1 MAQVISDLTE
11 HARSADVDQLLTEA
25 GRALDG
31 RHLGLAL
38 NAFRRAAGASIGS
51 EGLRRRVFD
60 RLLDGAGSVTGTDWR
75 LAESMLSLA
84 EGLDTHWR
92 APAKIWQ
99 PIERELCEEYVRN
112 VLADVSRS
120 EPIENLP
127 RFRGRLV
134 HALHRYP
141 GEPRLQQ
148 RLQLIDL
155 ALEAPPGTPVPLE
168 VEVVVPE
175 AEPIPAPV
183 TEVAIPIPVPEAGW
197 SQAKGLGV
205 AAAVLLVSSAA
216 FFGARYGKT
225 ARSPDASAKTY
236 VVLPEPKKEVEVA
249 KKAEAVVKLD
259 VAAAAKA
266 TLPPERKPAIASVP
280 KLGAIDLAADEK
292 LAQVQWNNRDLL
304 QGLQQAEKTLAE
316 QSDWNAMDRENPD
329 ALAGFLARHP
339 DGTLAGRAR
348 QTLAEVKEKTVL
360 AELTRSDD
368 AAWNAVDAR
377 SQASIEGYMR
387 QFPSGMHRERAEQAL
402 AALHSRETAE
412 ASNAVTAML
421 QRYVNAWNTK
431 DVASITALHRNLDR
445 RTIKAQL
452 APVTAIRMI
461 ITPASAAQIDGERA
475 TIVCRRQVEET
486 FSDGTEKQSPEL
498 LVTFTLSKRGGEW
511 SIDGTR

>member
-1 MAQVISDLTE
+1 M
-11 HARSADVDQLLTEA
+11 
-25 GRALDG
+25 
-31 RHLGLAL
+31 AL
-38 NAFRRAAGASIGS
+38 NAFRRAADASIGS

-92 APAKIWQ
+92 APAQIWQ
-99 PIERELCEEYVRN
+99 PIERQLCEEYVTS

-120 EPIENLP
+120 EPVENLP

-141 GEPRLQQ
+141 GEPRLQK
-148 RLQLIDL
+148 RLQLIDR
-155 ALEAPPGTPVPLE
+155 ALEAPPGTPVPAE
-168 VEVVVPE
+168 VEAVVPE
-175 AEPIPAPV
+175 APV
-183 TEVAIPIPVPEAGW
+183 TEVAIPIPVIETGW
-197 SQAKGLGV
+197 SHAKGLGV
-205 AAAVLLVSSAA
+205 AAAVLLVSGAA

-225 ARSPDASAKTY
+225 ARVPDATAKTY
-236 VVLPEPKKEVEVA
+236 VVPPQPKPETKRDIAVA
-249 KKAEAVVKLD
+249 KNTNTVVFLP
-259 VAAAAKA
+259 VPAK
-266 TLPPERKPAIASVP
+266 PKPAIAPIP

-292 LAQVQWNNRDLL
+292 LPQVQWNHPDLL

-316 QSDWNAMDRENPD
+316 QNDWNAMDRENPD

-368 AAWNAVDAR
+368 AAWGAVDAR

-387 QFPSGMHRERAEQAL
+387 QFPSGAHRERGEQAL
-402 AALHSRETAE
+402 AALHSREAAE

-421 QRYVNAWNTK
+421 RRYVNAWNTK

-452 APVTAIRMI
+452 APVTAIRMT

-475 TIVCRRQVEET
+475 TIICRRQVEET
-486 FSDGTEKQSPEL
+486 FSDGTEMQSPAL
-498 LVTFTLSKRGGEW
+498 LVTFTLSRRGGEW

>member
-1 MAQVISDLTE
+1 VISDLTE

-25 GRALDG
+25 GRALDA
-31 RHLGLAL
+31 RRLGMAL
-38 NAFRRAAGASIGS
+38 NAFRQAADASIGS

-84 EGLDTHWR
+84 EGLNTHWR
-92 APAKIWQ
+92 APAQIWQ
-99 PIERELCEEYVRN
+99 PIERELCEEYVTR
-112 VLADVSRS
+112 VLAEVSRS
-120 EPIENLP
+120 EPVENLP

-141 GEPRLQQ
+141 GEPRLQK
-148 RLQLIDL
+148 RLQLIDR
-155 ALEAPPGTPVPLE
+155 ALEAPPGTPVPAE

-175 AEPIPAPV
+175 AEAIPAPV
-183 TEVAIPIPVPEAGW
+183 TEVAIPVRVPEAGW
-197 SQAKGLGV
+197 NQAKGLGV
-205 AAAVLLVSSAA
+205 AAAVLLVSGAA

-225 ARSPDASAKTY
+225 GRVPDASASAKTY
-236 VVLPEPKKEVEVA
+236 VVPPEIKKEVEVA
-249 KKAEAVVKLD
+249 KKAETVVKLH
-259 VAAAAKA
+259 VVAAAKA
-266 TLPPERKPAIASVP
+266 TSPPERKPAIVSVP
-280 KLGAIDLAADEK
+280 KLGVIDLAADEK
-292 LAQVQWNNRDLL
+292 LTQVPWNHSDLL

-329 ALAGFLARHP
+329 ALAGFLTKYP
-339 DGTLAGRAR
+339 DGALAGRAR
-348 QTLAEVKEKTVL
+348 QTLAEIKEKTML

-368 AAWNAVDAR
+368 AAWGAVDAR

-387 QFPSGMHRERAEQAL
+387 QFPSGMHRERGEQAL
-402 AALHSRETAE
+402 AALHSREIAE
-412 ASNAVTAML
+412 ASNAVAAML
-421 QRYVNAWNTK
+421 RRYVNAWNTK

-498 LVTFTLSKRGGEW
+498 LVTFTLSKRAGEW

>member
-1 MAQVISDLTE
+1 MISDLTE

-31 RHLGLAL
+31 RHLGMAL
-38 NAFRRAAGASIGS
+38 NAFRRAADASIGS

-84 EGLDTHWR
+84 EGLGTHWR

-99 PIERELCEEYVRN
+99 PIERELCEEYVKS
-112 VLADVSRS
+112 VLAEVSRS

-127 RFRGRLV
+127 RFRGRLM

-141 GEPRLQQ
+141 GEPRLQK

-168 VEVVVPE
+168 VEAVVPE
-175 AEPIPAPV
+175 APV
-183 TEVAIPIPVPEAGW
+183 TEVAIPIPVTETGW
-197 SQAKGLGV
+197 SQVKGLGV
-205 AAAVLLVSSAA
+205 AAAILLVSGAA

-225 ARSPDASAKTY
+225 ARVPDATAKTY
-236 VVLPEPKKEVEVA
+236 VALPEPKKEVEVA
-249 KKAEAVVKLD
+249 KKAETVVELD

-266 TLPPERKPAIASVP
+266 PPPERKPAIASVP

-292 LAQVQWNNRDLL
+292 LAQVQWSHSDLL

-316 QSDWNAMDRENPD
+316 QNDWNAMDRENPD

-348 QTLAEVKEKTVL
+348 RTLAEVKEKTML

-368 AAWNAVDAR
+368 AAWSAVDAG

-387 QFPSGMHRERAEQAL
+387 QFPSGMHRERGEQAL
-402 AALHSRETAE
+402 AALHSREMAE

-421 QRYVNAWNTK
+421 RRYVNAWNTK
-431 DVASITALHRNLDR
+431 DVASITTLHRNLDR

-452 APVTAIRMI
+452 APVTAIRMT
-461 ITPASAAQIDGERA
+461 ITPASVAQIDGERA

-486 FSDGTEKQSPEL
+486 FSDGTEMQSPAL
-498 LVTFTLSKRGGEW
+498 LVTFTLSRRGGEW
-511 SIDGTR
+511 SIDGTH